1 MKKSLWYILGVIA
14 AGALLYF
21 VVGWL
26 TSLLTIIALT
36 IVVFVLFMF
45 VRKRLKRQ

>member
-1 MKKSLWYILGVIA
+1 MNRSLWYILGVIA
-14 AGALLYF
+14 VGALLYF

-36 IVVFVLFMF
+36 VVVFVLFMF
-45 VRKRLKRQ
+45 VRKRLKNQ